1 MAKAIPLP
9 VVQTGFERSVEAGKK
24 AVGTIRL
31 PVDIDS
37 SAFSKLNQP
46 LGRITGL
53 ATEFEK
59 SIAASNAR
67 VLAFGASVGIL
78 NGVANAFKSILTNGI
93 AVEKA
98 LGEIGTISGQSAAQL
113 DKLGDS
119 LFDVAKN
126 TSQSFGVA
134 AKAALEFSRQGLSV
148 EETVK
153 RTNDALT
160 LTRFTSLSA
169 ADAVDTLT
177 AAVNSFAGSGI
188 TTTEIL
194 NKLIAVDTA
203 FAVSAEDLANGLARA
218 GSIAQEVG
226 VSFDELNGLIT
237 VAQERTARGGSVIG
251 NALKTIFTRIRGD
264 DTISALRNIGVE
276 SLDAAGNLRDVV
288 PVLTDLSNKL
298 KDLGKGERIE
308 ILEAVASKYNIN
320 ILSALLGDIGN
331 AQGQFTKAVGTS
343 LNAGNEATE
352 RQVELNK
359 LLDSLLNKTAESAAQ
374 LANNLAKIGVTDSLK
389 SLLGYVN
396 SFLDS
401 INKLLSSDD
410 TGGNIARGII
420 KGFSDVLFTVGL
432 PVIAA
437 IFVKLT
443 KDIAT
448 FGVESLQ
455 TILGINQKVKERQAL
470 EQAVTNTLISNKG
483 IMDQILAASGNRVK
497 QEQILL
503 DAYNKQIQALS
514 VIQSISAS
522 VAPTLQGAGLS
533 AGSGGVTRK
542 KAAGGYLPA
551 QEAADVRRGVG
562 GASSSSKVVSI
573 PNFAFGGGKKGTM
586 IANTSEY
593 IVPNYANGGSAIF
606 NQDMV
611 KAYGLP
617 AGAKKIG
624 AAGGYVPNFAKYVYD
639 SDRIP
644 ADKNATL
651 KAILASSAKKNL
663 LIAPAGAG
671 KSTLAA
677 GMGKFLTGA
686 ADVAN
691 ATEIDILSGAGR
703 TKDGGLSK
711 NLESIMAAV
720 NSSGGKVSYL
730 YTKNFDIL
738 SRRAGRTDPSE
749 GDLRSKKQLAGT
761 AYAPLNQFDFM
772 SMVKS
777 RANSFG
783 MVRGAGGYI
792 PNFADVNEPER
803 FAALIGKKS
812 GGDSGFL
819 NRYSLWA
826 SQDSQGK
833 VQVSDIAKPTSGDE
847 QNGKLIKFNAYGVP
861 SKSDKQ
867 LTDVKQQLSE
877 YGKNSAVQLAQNMT
891 SQALPSDFVQG
902 KLAAT
907 FNPGSLSS
915 FAGTIFEASVGALL
929 GDKSFK
935 DYSEQA
941 VTSAFDLDIRSNQ
954 NIKKDFKIPNDVDF
968 LEVKGSDSPP
978 LIKSIAKKIYQVT
991 ELNRAAVSKRKI
1003 GNTELKQLGMQ
1014 RPLSDLDKLI
1024 VIENGKTNQFG
1035 SRKELEDYVSSKYT
1049 KNVGNSTVAGSPKFS
1064 ENVWPSIGPR
1074 TKRGATGYIP
1084 NFAQGGPLEDAVQRE
1099 MAAGL
1104 DPSQIRVTSDGKLKN
1119 SKNPNGLAVIN
1130 TRDEPNGKVPN
1141 FAVRA
1146 PAGAVDA
1153 AGRKIGGRFITPA
1166 NTVAATSENPAKQD
1180 AEERGLLT
1188 TNKLF
1193 GAFAVLTTVTGTLQN
1208 TVGKT
1213 NEGFGKLAAAATQV
1227 AAGAS
1232 GGGLLGNLAQDAFGE
1247 KLSGLGAFGKGVAK
1261 NLPFIGA
1268 LAGGAFEAY
1277 GAYQQNKQRERG
1289 IALAGANERVN
1300 EEVKTIQETSASPE
1314 EENQQ
1319 LQKLAERK
1327 QLAFTNFGSDLTK
1340 AKARLSD
1347 VQKTRQQKSSNQ
1359 AFGSKGYI
1367 SDDEELALYN
1377 EEQALKEKVSVLT
1390 NTYKGGVQK
1399 TALEDEA
1406 KAAAEALRKST
1417 ESIANAATKRGKEEA
1432 KATEELRKR
1441 LPLEKAFYDLSL
1453 SISKNQAE
1461 DNINSARRYAESAV
1475 SASQLS
1481 SLAQEYNN
1489 FLIGRNQ
1496 IQDKI
1501 NNLEK
1506 DSLNTILKQLKSKA
1520 TATVDDEALK
1530 SLIQRLKNGED
1541 LAGVE
1546 KELRDLGLG
1555 SLETNKKAI
1564 QDQNLVTE
1572 GKKIEIRQ
1580 EEQLYV
1586 LNKKTEI
1593 SIKTQNSLLKDR
1605 LSIIENAI
1613 NIEARRRSAAAERE
1627 TEEEDYNRQ
1636 LALRNLEDKVASKPF
1651 ASSSDKA
1658 ELLRARNSFALEQ
1671 EKARLSKATAQLEQN
1686 VETKRLEFTSQLI
1699 KNETIFTA
1707 AQRERF
1713 ALQLKTANEEKDKIK
1728 RQEMLLAL
1736 TKDIAS
1742 SEYEIEKRPT
1752 QTFDVD
1758 AEKFYDPNSGSV
1770 DVQGYMNAF
1779 NEFEKKRNEDTA
1791 VFEAGK
1797 TTRDSSLKTQLNNFN
1812 QEISQLTTDLE
1823 TAKGTERKR
1832 INDLI
1837 RILSYEQ
1844 KIADL
1849 RAKSPAQ
1856 AGAVRAID
1864 EITERASNFT
1874 ETFSYN
1880 TTMGF
1885 RDGLRDALDA
1895 AVSGTDDLKGALQGV
1910 AQGFLRTMQQAFLQ
1924 QASDNVMVGLSK
1936 ALPSVFQMPK
1946 TAAKGGYIQKFAA
1959 GGMVTGGSGIRD
1971 DVPAMLSAGE
1981 YVMRKSAVQKYG
1993 AENIAKMN
2001 NGGIF
2006 LPGVRGGS
2014 AISGY
2019 DQLSKFANQTTTSG
2033 ATDVLKGSGSTA
2045 FANLEDQSARLSRF
2059 GLMNE
2064 DTIKGEITSAQQQ
2077 GLELMAQR
2085 EAYRTQQR
2093 KAMQQQIV
2101 GTALALAI
2109 NVGVGKLGSK
2119 GTDKVSAQ
2127 GIKSSGVASMSS
2139 TKGIYDGAGPMS
2151 MGSFTS
2157 NIQSRLSP
2165 SKKAYGGMIRG
2176 FNNGGGPTDDIPA
2189 LLMGGEY
2196 VMDRATVRKYGKQY
2210 LDSMNTGRAR
2220 FAEGGYAGVEAET
2233 MTESSDSKA
2242 KVDSK
2247 TGTEVNIR
2255 INVSGS
2261 SSSTES
2267 QGQTSQGGV
2276 DYKKMGERIKAVV
2289 LETINEEKRLGG
2301 ALRSR

>member
-1 MAKAIPLP
+1 MATKAIP
-9 VVQTGFERSVEAGKK
+9 VQMVQSGLGQSIQSAVSK
-24 AVGTIRL
+24 VGTL
-31 PVDIDS
+31 KVPVNIDPA
-37 SAFSKLNQP
+37 AFKNLSQP

-78 NGVANAFKSILTNGI
+78 NAVANGFKSILDNGI

-98 LGEIGTISGQSAAQL
+98 LADIGAVSGQSAAQL
-113 DKLGDS
+113 DKLGDA
-119 LFDVAKN
+119 LFNVAKN
-126 TSQSFGVA
+126 TSQSFDTA

-177 AAVNSFAGSGI
+177 AAVNSFSGAGI
-188 TTTEIL
+188 TTTQIL
-194 NKLIAVDTA
+194 NKLIAVDSA
-203 FAVSAEDLANGLARA
+203 FAVSAEDLAKGLSRA

-226 VSFDELNGLIT
+226 VTFDELSGLVT
-237 VAQERTARGGSVIG
+237 LAQEKTARGGAVIG
-251 NALKTIFTRIRGD
+251 NALKTIFTRIRSD
-264 DTISALRNIGVE
+264 ETVNALRNIGVE
-276 SLDAAGNLRDVV
+276 SLDTAGNLRDVV
-288 PVLTDLSNKL
+288 PILTDLSSKL
-298 KDLGKGERIE
+298 KDLSGGERVQ

-331 AQGQFTKAVGTS
+331 AQGQFTKAVQVS
-343 LNAGNEATE
+343 LGASNEAFS

-359 LLDSLLNKTAESAAQ
+359 TLDALLNKSAQSAGE
-374 LANNLAKIGVTDSLK
+374 LANNLAKIGLNDNLK
-389 SLLGYVN
+389 SLVGYVN

-410 TGGNIARGII
+410 TGGNLARGII
-420 KGFSDVLFTVGL
+420 KGFSDVLFKVGL
-432 PVIAA
+432 PIIAA

-483 IMDQILAASGNRVK
+483 IMDQILAASGNRIK

-593 IVPNYANGGSAIF
+593 VVPNFANGGSAIF

-761 AYAPLNQFDFM
+761 SYAPLNQFDFM
-772 SMVKS
+772 GMVKS

-792 PNFADVNEPER
+792 PNFADEQAGGDTDR
-803 FAALIGKKS
+803 FAALIGKKVQS
-812 GGDSGFL
+812 EKSGFL
-819 NRYSLWA
+819 QRYALWA

-833 VQVSDIAKPTSGDE
+833 VNISDAGKPSIGDE
-847 QNGKLIKFNAYGVP
+847 TNGRLIKFNAYGIP
-861 SKSDKQ
+861 ARSGNR
-867 LTDVKQQLSE
+867 LEDVKENLSG
-877 YGKNSAVQLAQNMT
+877 YGKEAAVDLAKKMT
-891 SQALPSDFVQG
+891 QQTLPSDYIQA

-941 VTSAFDLDIRSNQ
+941 VTSAFDL
-954 NIKKDFKIPNDVDF
+954 NIKSNNAIKEDFGIAKNVDY

-991 ELNRAAVSKRKI
+991 ELNRAATSKRKI
-1003 GNTELKQLGMQ
+1003 GNTELRQMGMQ
-1014 RPLSDLDKLI
+1014 RPLSDLEKLI
-1024 VIENGKTNQFG
+1024 VIENGKTTQFG
-1035 SRKELEDYVSSKYT
+1035 SQKELEDYVSSKYT
-1049 KNVGNSTVAGSPKFS
+1049 KNVGNSTIAGGPKFS
-1064 ENVWPSIGPR
+1064 DNVWPSIGPR
-1074 TKRGATGYIP
+1074 IKRGAAGYIP
-1084 NFAQGGPLEDAVQRE
+1084 NFAQGGALEDAFQRE

-1119 SKNPNGLAVIN
+1119 SKNPSGLAVIN
-1130 TRDEPNGKVPN
+1130 TRDEPDGKVPN

-1146 PAGAVDA
+1146 PAGAIDA
-1153 AGRKIGGRFITPA
+1153 SGKNIGGRFISQA
-1166 NTVAATSENPAKQD
+1166 NASSYQEPIGPQRPQEDIEAKT
-1180 AEERGLLT
+1180 LLT
-1188 TNKLF
+1188 TNKLLA
-1193 GAFAVLTTVTGTLQN
+1193 AFSLLTITTQTLQN
-1208 TVGKT
+1208 TVGRT
-1213 NEGFGKLAAAATQV
+1213 NDGFGKVLTTISQV
-1227 AAGAS
+1227 GAGAAS
-1232 GGGLLGNLAQDAFGE
+1232 GGFAGSIAKDALGSR
-1247 KLSGLGAFGKGVAK
+1247 LSTLGSFGKGVAK

-1277 GAYQQNKQRERG
+1277 SSYQQGKEQEKQKLLTGADAAANKKLTQ
-1289 IALAGANERVN
+1289 
-1300 EEVKTIQETSASPE
+1300 IQETSISPE
-1314 EENQQ
+1314 ETQSRLSEEIRKTQQ
-1319 LQKLAERK
+1319 RLQGSEQVDTGYAINRYQAEVYTAKDEKGRSEALKNLREAQKKLTQLNSPEEQLKLNRELETLEAALTKLKQDQANAAEREGK
-1327 QLAFTNFGSDLTK
+1327 TRKQAEEDLVKRVSLTTQLNNLSEAFATGQDKALIQRTKREADSIKNAAILNGYQRQEEANRLDLLSIDDKISDSKQSILESTIKELSKASLGTVEQQALDNLRQRIEAGDRNLDIEKELNDLNISNNSLAKITITNALSDARIKENGLTAEKEALKIKQQSKKEEQERNEISRIALQRIADRVNAERELRDARTTGGRAIEDAALQTDAITLQNQISKQPFATKQQEAQLARINAKISEQTEIRSINRAQADAQVSSFDKLKSSYLEQVKTLAFLTS
-1340 AKARLSD
+1340 AEQEQIQSRLSSA
-1347 VQKTRQQKSSNQ
+1347 KT
-1359 AFGSKGYI
+1359 AE
-1367 SDDEELALYN
+1367 D
-1377 EEQALKEKVSVLT
+1377 LKEAFVSPRFLSFESQEQ
-1390 NTYKGGVQK
+1390 NDLYLAG
-1399 TALEDEA
+1399 LNRIY
-1406 KAAAEALRKST
+1406 AAEALSAQQLQD
-1417 ESIANAATKRGKEEA
+1417 ANR
-1432 KATEELRKR
+1432 LR
-1441 LPLEKAFYDLSL
+1441 D
-1453 SISKNQAE
+1453 I
-1461 DNINSARRYAESAV
+1461 
-1475 SASQLS
+1475 
-1481 SLAQEYNN
+1481 
-1489 FLIGRNQ
+1489 Q
-1496 IQDKI
+1496 I
-1501 NNLEK
+1501 
-1506 DSLNTILKQLKSKA
+1506 KQL
-1520 TATVDDEALK
+1520 
-1530 SLIQRLKNGED
+1530 
-1541 LAGVE
+1541 
-1546 KELRDLGLG
+1546 
-1555 SLETNKKAI
+1555 
-1564 QDQNLVTE
+1564 
-1572 GKKIEIRQ
+1572 
-1580 EEQLYV
+1580 
-1586 LNKKTEI
+1586 
-1593 SIKTQNSLLKDR
+1593 
-1605 LSIIENAI
+1605 
-1613 NIEARRRSAAAERE
+1613 AERNTYE
-1627 TEEEDYNRQ
+1627 
-1636 LALRNLEDKVASKPF
+1636 LALINL
-1651 ASSSDKA
+1651 
-1658 ELLRARNSFALEQ
+1658 
-1671 EKARLSKATAQLEQN
+1671 
-1686 VETKRLEFTSQLI
+1686 
-1699 KNETIFTA
+1699 
-1707 AQRERF
+1707 RE
-1713 ALQLKTANEEKDKIK
+1713 
-1728 RQEMLLAL
+1728 
-1736 TKDIAS
+1736 
-1742 SEYEIEKRPT
+1742 
-1752 QTFDVD
+1752 
-1758 AEKFYDPNSGSV
+1758 
-1770 DVQGYMNAF
+1770 
-1779 NEFEKKRNEDTA
+1779 
-1791 VFEAGK
+1791 
-1797 TTRDSSLKTQLNNFN
+1797 
-1812 QEISQLTTDLE
+1812 
-1823 TAKGTERKR
+1823 
-1832 INDLI
+1832 
-1837 RILSYEQ
+1837 
-1844 KIADL
+1844 
-1849 RAKSPAQ
+1849 KSPAQ
-1856 AGAVRAID
+1856 VGAIRAISD
-1864 EITERASNFT
+1864 INKEAMAFT

-1880 TTMGF
+1880 TTLGF
-1885 RDGLRDALDA
+1885 RDGLRDALSA
-1895 AVSGTDDLKGALQGV
+1895 AVSGTDDLRGALQGV
-1910 AQGFLRTMQQAFLQ
+1910 AQGFLKTMQQAFLQ
-1924 QASDNVMVGLSK
+1924 QASNNVIQGLSG
-1936 ALPSVFQMPK
+1936 AFPSIFQMPK
-1946 TAAKGGYIQKFAA
+1946 KAAKGGYIQKFAG

-1971 DVPAMLSAGE
+1971 DVPAMLSSGE

-1993 AENIAKMN
+1993 AENMAKMN

-2006 LPGVRGGS
+2006 LSGVRGGS

-2077 GLELMAQR
+2077 GLELIAQR

-2101 GTALALAI
+2101 GTALALAV

-2165 SKKAYGGMIRG
+2165 SKKAYGGMIAG

-2210 LDSMNTGRAR
+2210 LDSMNSGRARR

-2233 MTESSDSKA
+2233 TTESSDSKA

-2247 TGTEVNIR
+2247 TGTAVNIN

-2261 SSSTES
+2261 GSSTES

>member
-31 PVDIDS
+31 PVDIDP

-134 AKAALEFSRQGLSV
+134 AKAALEFSRQGLTV

-203 FAVSAEDLANGLARA
+203 FAVSAEDLANGLSRA
-218 GSIAQEVG
+218 GSVAQEVG

-237 VAQERTARGGSVIG
+237 LAQEKTARGGAVIG
-251 NALKTIFTRIRGD
+251 NALKTIFTRIRSD
-264 DTISALRNIGVE
+264 DTISALRSIGVE
-276 SLDAAGNLRDVV
+276 SLDTAGNLKDVV
-288 PVLTDLSNKL
+288 PILTELSNKL

-308 ILEAVASKYNIN
+308 ILKTVASQYNIN
-320 ILSALLGDIGN
+320 ILSALLSDIGN
-331 AQGQFTKAVGTS
+331 AEGQFSKALGIS
-343 LNAGNEATE
+343 LGASNEATE

-359 LLDSLLNKTAESAAQ
+359 TLSAVLNATSESAAQ
-374 LANNLAKIGVTDSLK
+374 LANNLAKIGVNDSLK

-420 KGFSDVLFTVGL
+420 KGFSEVLFTVGL

-483 IMDQILAASGNRVK
+483 IMDQILAASGNRVR
-497 QEQILL
+497 QEELL
-503 DAYNKQIQALS
+503 LGAYNKQIQALS

-522 VAPTLQGAGLS
+522 VAPALQGAGLV

-720 NSSGGKVSYL
+720 NASGGKVSYL

-749 GDLRSKKQLAGT
+749 GDLRSKKQIAGT

-772 SMVKS
+772 GMVKS
-777 RANSFG
+777 RSNSFG

-792 PNFADVNEPER
+792 PNFANAINEGYEWAGKGLPNIDGVPITKSVLAGRNELSRFKGKNPRDLGWIPLSPEKLKDINLAKAR
-803 FAALIGKKS
+803 RKTLSAH
-812 GGDSGFL
+812 
-819 NRYSLWA
+819 
-826 SQDSQGK
+826 GK
-833 VQVSDIAKPTSGDE
+833 VAM
-847 QNGKLIKFNAYGVP
+847 LVP
-861 SKSDKQ
+861 SVPYPRPDTAEPKEPDNREYAS
-867 LTDVKQQLSE
+867 VEFPIYGLSE
-877 YGKNSAVQLAQNMT
+877 TALKEEKGKNSSVPQFSKVIEEQVTGMGMAFAKQLSGSEVSKPIYEQAFKKSFGAKSAIDSLAGGLFET
-891 SQALPSDFVQG
+891 SVRALTYPESVEEKPENRLDFPNLNSPAGQILKRIFQIKGLVG
-902 KLAAT
+902 KGA
-907 FNPGSLSS
+907 
-915 FAGTIFEASVGALL
+915 EVGA
-929 GDKSFK
+929 
-935 DYSEQA
+935 
-941 VTSAFDLDIRSNQ
+941 DL
-954 NIKKDFKIPNDVDF
+954 
-968 LEVKGSDSPP
+968 KGSDSGG
-978 LIKSIAKKIYQVT
+978 I
-991 ELNRAAVSKRKI
+991 KRKFASQAI
-1003 GNTELKQLGMQ
+1003 QSGLGLVESNLKA
-1014 RPLSDLDKLI
+1014 S
-1024 VIENGKTNQFG
+1024 
-1035 SRKELEDYVSSKYT
+1035 
-1049 KNVGNSTVAGSPKFS
+1049 A
-1064 ENVWPSIGPR
+1064 
-1074 TKRGATGYIP
+1074 GYIP
-1084 NFAQGGPLEDAVQRE
+1084 NFAQGGPLEDAIQRE

-1104 DPSQIRVTSDGKLKN
+1104 DPSQIRVTSDGKLRN
-1119 SKNPNGLAVIN
+1119 PQNPNGLAVIN

-1141 FAVRA
+1141 FAKNEAKIRKEMLGKGTAEGPLMPKGYQIPENTGGYVFDYGVGSA
-1146 PAGAVDA
+1146 QA
-1153 AGRKIGGRFITPA
+1153 APA
-1166 NTVAATSENPAKQD
+1166 NTVTVKTEADKKVELSTGKLTAAFSA
-1180 AEERGLLT
+1180 LT
-1188 TNKLF
+1188 VASF
-1193 GAFAVLTTVTGTLQN
+1193 TLQS
-1208 TVGKT
+1208 TLKDSDSSLGKFLTGLTQVGSSVAGYGSLGSLAGSALESNKGFLGKAAGYMGPAGMVLGAGIGIYQAT
-1213 NEGFGKLAAAATQV
+1213 QQVRQEELGAAKSEGSKQAAEDYKNIIESTEEAATQQEELNKLVEKYKEELKLANAESEEAKKGPSFWSALFASMNNGEYATVSERIQTGDDLIEGPKNDEKRKVLEDQLAKAQQRFKDQDERLKTLRQSADNAGKRDKAARVKAGLVDDKGNPIVNRV
-1227 AAGAS
+1227 ALQAESANTTVAFAEAQLKVEEKLFKIQEDSLKIANSLNDSQARQLGYKNAITLKEQEVQDTRRKNLENFLKELEGSSAIANVNKNALKTLQDRLQKEETLLAVTEEIAKLEVKDLAGLDEKTKNA
-1232 GGGLLGNLAQDAFGE
+1232 GNLARIDDARGEATVRRLKITQGLVEANYNELNLSERVLKYSQQQESSQFRINEYIKERIKLIENIKGSSIESASDPQSQLNTLNAKIAGQLRPTQSQTVERTRLTDQLNAFKQRNDLAAEEE
-1247 KLSGLGAFGKGVAK
+1247 KLKT
-1261 NLPFIGA
+1261 
-1268 LAGGAFEAY
+1268 
-1277 GAYQQNKQRERG
+1277 QR
-1289 IALAGANERVN
+1289 
-1300 EEVKTIQETSASPE
+1300 
-1314 EENQQ
+1314 
-1319 LQKLAERK
+1319 
-1327 QLAFTNFGSDLTK
+1327 D
-1340 AKARLSD
+1340 
-1347 VQKTRQQKSSNQ
+1347 RQ
-1359 AFGSKGYI
+1359 
-1367 SDDEELALYN
+1367 
-1377 EEQALKEKVSVLT
+1377 LKEGYS
-1390 NTYKGGVQK
+1390 
-1399 TALEDEA
+1399 
-1406 KAAAEALRKST
+1406 
-1417 ESIANAATKRGKEEA
+1417 
-1432 KATEELRKR
+1432 
-1441 LPLEKAFYDLSL
+1441 
-1453 SISKNQAE
+1453 
-1461 DNINSARRYAESAV
+1461 SAV
-1475 SASQLS
+1475 SGLNINTVNKNNVLRQITNATTQEEYQDLFNEAVKLADQQMKASKS
-1481 SLAQEYNN
+1481 TADAGAIIIAARSVED
-1489 FLIGRNQ
+1489 IV
-1496 IQDKI
+1496 K
-1501 NNLEK
+1501 K
-1506 DSLNTILKQLKSKA
+1506 NTE
-1520 TATVDDEALK
+1520 TAEIDA
-1530 SLIQRLKNGED
+1530 
-1541 LAGVE
+1541 
-1546 KELRDLGLG
+1546 
-1555 SLETNKKAI
+1555 KAI
-1564 QDQNLVTE
+1564 AA
-1572 GKKIEIRQ
+1572 KKKDL
-1580 EEQLYV
+1580 EEQLDIESKI
-1586 LNKKTEI
+1586 LEK
-1593 SIKTQNSLLKDR
+1593 R
-1605 LSIIENAI
+1605 LQI
-1613 NIEARRRSAAAERE
+1613 
-1627 TEEEDYNRQ
+1627 
-1636 LALRNLEDKVASKPF
+1636 
-1651 ASSSDKA
+1651 
-1658 ELLRARNSFALEQ
+1658 LRAE
-1671 EKARLSKATAQLEQN
+1671 
-1686 VETKRLEFTSQLI
+1686 
-1699 KNETIFTA
+1699 
-1707 AQRERF
+1707 
-1713 ALQLKTANEEKDKIK
+1713 
-1728 RQEMLLAL
+1728 
-1736 TKDIAS
+1736 
-1742 SEYEIEKRPT
+1742 
-1752 QTFDVD
+1752 
-1758 AEKFYDPNSGSV
+1758 
-1770 DVQGYMNAF
+1770 
-1779 NEFEKKRNEDTA
+1779 
-1791 VFEAGK
+1791 GK
-1797 TTRDSSLKTQLNNFN
+1797 GGLVGR
-1812 QEISQLTTDLE
+1812 
-1823 TAKGTERKR
+1823 
-1832 INDLI
+1832 
-1837 RILSYEQ
+1837 
-1844 KIADL
+1844 
-1849 RAKSPAQ
+1849 
-1856 AGAVRAID
+1856 VRAID
-1864 EITERASNFT
+1864 EISAQAESFSEN
-1874 ETFSYN
+1874 FSYN
-1880 TTMGF
+1880 TTLGF

-1895 AVSGTDDLKGALQGV
+1895 AVSGTDDLRGALQGV
-1910 AQGFLRTMQQAFLQ
+1910 AQGFLKTMQQAFLNN
-1924 QASDNVMVGLSK
+1924 AVNNAMKGLGDAFPSFFK
-1936 ALPSVFQMPK
+1936 LPPPDRK
-1946 TAAKGGYIQKFAA
+1946 AKGGYIQKFAA

-2045 FANLEDQSARLSRF
+2045 FANLEDQSVRLSRF

-2109 NVGVGKLGSK
+2109 NAGVGALSK
-2119 GTDKVSAQ
+2119 PKSAKVPDVGQKNLEGAGKVLTEKISTNFGAAGQGTDSYQ
-2127 GIKSSGVASMSS
+2127 GLRNMFSKS
-2139 TKGIYDGAGPMS
+2139 Y
-2151 MGSFTS
+2151 
-2157 NIQSRLSP
+2157 NIRP
-2165 SKKAYGGMIRG
+2165 TKAYGGMIRG
-2176 FNNGGGPTDDIPA
+2176 FANGGGPTDDIPA

-2233 MTESSDSKA
+2233 TTESSESKA

>member
-1 MAKAIPLP
+1 MAKAIQLTVETNTEQAIRAGAKAAGTINLP
-9 VVQTGFERSVEAGKK
+9 VN
-24 AVGTIRL
+24 
-31 PVDIDS
+31 IDP
-37 SAFSKLNQP
+37 SAFKNLNQP
-46 LGRITGL
+46 LGKITGL

-78 NGVANAFKSILTNGI
+78 NAVSKGFKSILDNGI

-98 LGEIGTISGQSAAQL
+98 LGDIGAISGQSADQL
-113 DKLGDS
+113 NKLGDA
-119 LFDVAKN
+119 LFNVAKN
-126 TSQSFGVA
+126 TSQSFDTA

-153 RTNDALT
+153 RTNDALS

-169 ADAVDTLT
+169 SEAVDTLT
-177 AAVNSFAGSGI
+177 AAVNSFANTGL
-188 TTTEIL
+188 TTTQIL
-194 NKLIAVDTA
+194 NKLIAVDSA

-218 GSIAQEVG
+218 GSVAQEVG

-237 VAQERTARGGSVIG
+237 VAQEKTARGGAVIG

-264 DTISALRNIGVE
+264 ETISALRSIGVE
-276 SLDAAGNLRDVV
+276 SLDTAGNLRSVI
-288 PVLTDLSNKL
+288 PILTDLSVKL
-298 KDLGKGERIE
+298 KDLSGGERIQ

-320 ILSALLGDIGN
+320 ILSSLLGDIGN
-331 AQGQFTKAVGTS
+331 AESQFKKALGTG
-343 LNAGNEATE
+343 LGATNEATT

-359 LLDSLLNKTAESAAQ
+359 LLDVALNQASVSAGE
-374 LANNLAKIGVTDSLK
+374 LANNLAKIGLNDSLK
-389 SLLGYVN
+389 SLVGYVN

-401 INKLLSSDD
+401 INKLLTSND
-410 TGGNIARGII
+410 TGGDLARGII
-420 KGFSDVLFTVGL
+420 KGFSDVLFKVGL
-432 PVIAA
+432 PIIAA
-437 IFVKLT
+437 IFIKLT

-503 DAYNKQIQALS
+503 KAYNDQIQALS
-514 VIQSISAS
+514 TIQSISAS
-522 VAPTLQGAGLS
+522 VAPALQGAGLT
-533 AGSGGVTRK
+533 ATARGVTK
-542 KAAGGYLPA
+542 KAASGYLPA

-562 GASSSSKVVSI
+562 GANSSAKVVSI
-573 PNFAFGGGKKGTM
+573 PNFAFGGGQRGTM

-593 IVPNYANGGSAIF
+593 VVPNFANGGSAIF

-624 AAGGYVPNFAKYVYD
+624 AANGYIPNFAKYIYD

-686 ADVAN
+686 GDVAN

-720 NSSGGKVSYL
+720 NASGGKVSYL

-772 SMVKS
+772 GMVKS
-777 RANSFG
+777 KSNSFG
-783 MVRGAGGYI
+783 IVRGAGGYI
-792 PNFADVNEPER
+792 PNFADLNDTER

-812 GGDSGFL
+812 ESDSGLL

-826 SQDSQGK
+826 SQDQQGK

-847 QNGKLIKFNAYGVP
+847 QNGKLIKFNSYGVP

-907 FNPGSLSS
+907 FNPGSLAS

-941 VTSAFDLDIRSNQ
+941 TTSAFDLDIRSNQ
-954 NIKKDFKIPNDVDF
+954 GIKKDFKIPNNVDF
-968 LEVKGSDSPP
+968 LEIKGSDSPP

-1024 VIENGKTNQFG
+1024 VIENGKTTQFG

-1074 TKRGATGYIP
+1074 TKRGAAGYIP
-1084 NFAQGGPLEDAVQRE
+1084 NFAQGGPLEDAIQRE
-1099 MAAGL
+1099 MDAGL
-1104 DPSQIRVTSDGKLKN
+1104 DPSQIRVTTDGKLK
-1119 SKNPNGLAVIN
+1119 SPSNPNGFAVIN
-1130 TRDEPNGKVPN
+1130 TRDEPNGRVPN
-1141 FAVRA
+1141 FANQYSKPEELRQDPRNVRRRA
-1146 PAGAVDA
+1146 LYAQRKNEQSASPVTA
-1153 AGRKIGGRFITPA
+1153 A
-1166 NTVAATSENPAKQD
+1166 
-1180 AEERGLLT
+1180 AEEKSLFT
-1188 TNKLF
+1188 TNKLLA
-1193 GAFAVLTTVTGTLQN
+1193 AFTGLTIVTQTLQG
-1208 TVGKT
+1208 TIGKT
-1213 NEGFGKLAAAATQV
+1213 NEGFGKYVSMATQALSGAAAGGLVGSAVKGAATSKIGKSV
-1227 AAGAS
+1227 FGSAAG
-1232 GGGLLGNLAQDAFGE
+1232 
-1247 KLSGLGAFGKGVAK
+1247 GVAK
-1261 NLPFIGA
+1261 GIPIVGGIL
-1268 LAGGAFEAY
+1268 GGAFEGY
-1277 GAYQQNKQRERG
+1277 NAYQENKQREKDLR
-1289 IALAGANERVN
+1289 LTGAS
-1300 EEVKTIQETSASPE
+1300 EEANKQITQIQETSASPE
-1314 EENQQ
+1314 EIRTRLEEAYAKSSSKSINFTENIIEQQ
-1319 LQKLAERK
+1319 RSKKAELSTAQKNYDVLTSGFSPVTPEKAQKTQALYKEIERLK
-1327 QLAFTNFGSDLTK
+1327 QEVSDLGNSTK
-1340 AKARLSD
+1340 
-1347 VQKTRQQKSSNQ
+1347 RQEMKEVAAQEDLTI
-1359 AFGSKGYI
+1359 Y
-1367 SDDEELALYN
+1367 
-1377 EEQALKEKVSVLT
+1377 QALLKLT
-1390 NTYKGGVQK
+1390 EG
-1399 TALEDEA
+1399 
-1406 KAAAEALRKST
+1406 
-1417 ESIANAATKRGKEEA
+1417 IANAATRESKEKAIAEA
-1432 KATEELRKR
+1432 SLAAR
-1441 LPLEKAFYDLSL
+1441 LPLEKEIYKINTAIAQSEADA
-1453 SISKNQAE
+1453 SIKSAKDYAQRIQA
-1461 DNINSARRYAESAV
+1461 
-1475 SASQLS
+1475 ASSLS
-1481 SLAQEYNN
+1481 SLAEEYNA
-1489 FLIGRNQ
+1489 FLIGRDQ
-1496 IQDKI
+1496 IQEKI

-1506 DSLNTILKQLKSKA
+1506 ESLDNVLIELAKKA
-1520 TATVDDEALK
+1520 TSSVNKDELDILYK
-1530 SLIQRLKNGED
+1530 KLKNGED
-1541 LAGVE
+1541 LVNVQLQLD
-1546 KELRDLGLG
+1546 KLGLG
-1555 SLETNKKAI
+1555 SLATNQKLI
-1564 QDQNLVTE
+1564 QDEQQKTNQKRIELRASKE
-1572 GKKIEIRQ
+1572 IYQINELSKIQIQ
-1580 EEQLYV
+1580 
-1586 LNKKTEI
+1586 
-1593 SIKTQNSLLKDR
+1593 TQNSLLKDR
-1605 LSIIENAI
+1605 LSLIENSI
-1613 NIEARRRSAAAERE
+1613 NIESRKQYFDAESKAE
-1627 TEEEDYNRQ
+1627 QDSLNRQ
-1636 LALRNLEDKVASKPF
+1636 IAIRNIREDIASKPF
-1651 ASSSDKA
+1651 ASNEDKVRLLEA
-1658 ELLRARNSFALEQ
+1658 EKVFALAEETAKISEAANKRVLDGYNQRSTALLQLTKNQELFSNTQRESFA
-1671 EKARLSKATAQLEQN
+1671 K
-1686 VETKRLEFTSQLI
+1686 
-1699 KNETIFTA
+1699 
-1707 AQRERF
+1707 
-1713 ALQLKTANEEKDKIK
+1713 
-1728 RQEMLLAL
+1728 
-1736 TKDIAS
+1736 
-1742 SEYEIEKRPT
+1742 EIEQANKIP
-1752 QTFDVD
+1752 DI
-1758 AEKFYDPNSGSV
+1758 
-1770 DVQGYMNAF
+1770 
-1779 NEFEKKRNEDTA
+1779 KKRNEELLRIREKIASSNYEVTNAPVAPTKKTDKPRSISFNELYSSEFSSGELMKSEEQIKYEEELKKFNTDNT
-1791 VFEAGK
+1791 VFENQRK
-1797 TTRDSSLKTQLNNFN
+1797 TRASALTAELEKQKVTETQIND
-1812 QEISQLTTDLE
+1812 ELE
-1823 TAKGTERKR
+1823 KAKGTDRLR
-1832 INDLI
+1832 IEAIKKAYD
-1837 RILSYEQ
+1837 YEQ
-1844 KIADL
+1844 KIAIL
-1849 RAKSPAQ
+1849 RAKSPAT
-1856 AGAVRAID
+1856 AGVVRAMDQIN
-1864 EITERASNFT
+1864 EEAYNFT
-1874 ETFSYN
+1874 ENFSYN
-1880 TTMGF
+1880 TTLGF
-1885 RDGLRDALDA
+1885 RDGLRDALGA
-1895 AVSGTDDLKGALQGV
+1895 AVSGTENLRGALEGV
-1910 AQGFLRTMQQAFLQ
+1910 AQGFLKTMQQAFLQ
-1924 QASDNVMVGLSK
+1924 QASNNVIQGLSG
-1936 ALPSVFQMPK
+1936 AFPSLFQMPK
-1946 TAAKGGYIQKFAA
+1946 TASKGGYIQKFA
-1959 GGMVTGGSGIRD
+1959 GGGFVTGGSGIRD

-1993 AENIAKMN
+1993 AENMAKMN

-2033 ATDVLKGSGSTA
+2033 ATDILKGQRSVA
-2045 FANLEDQSARLSRF
+2045 FANLEDQSVRLSRF
-2059 GLMNE
+2059 GLLNE

-2077 GLELMAQR
+2077 GLELIAQR

-2101 GTALALAI
+2101 GTALSLA
-2109 NVGVGKLGSK
+2109 V
-2119 GTDKVSAQ
+2119 
-2127 GIKSSGVASMSS
+2127 
-2139 TKGIYDGAGPMS
+2139 S
-2151 MGSFTS
+2151 MGT
-2157 NIQSRLSP
+2157 SRLGNNGVK
-2165 SKKAYGGMIRG
+2165 SKVIPGRTEMTPFIVNGKAYGGMIAG

-2210 LDSMNTGRAR
+2210 LDSMNSGRAK
-2220 FAEGGYAGVEAET
+2220 FAEGGYAGAEAET
-2233 MTESSDSKA
+2233 TTESTDSKA

-2247 TGTEVNIR
+2247 TGTAVNIS

-2261 SSSTES
+2261 NASTES

>member
-134 AKAALEFSRQGLSV
+134 AKAALEFSRQGLTV

-188 TTTEIL
+188 TTTEII

-251 NALKTIFTRIRGD
+251 NALKTIFTRIRSD
-264 DTISALRNIGVE
+264 DTINALRNVGVE

-288 PVLTDLSNKL
+288 PILTELSNKL
-298 KDLGKGERIE
+298 KDLGKGERIQ

-331 AQGQFTKAVGTS
+331 AQGQFAKAVGTG
-343 LNAGNEATE
+343 LNASNEATE

-359 LLDSLLNKTAESAAQ
+359 TLSAILNATSESAAQ

-533 AGSGGVTRK
+533 VGSGGVTRK

-593 IVPNYANGGSAIF
+593 VVPNYANGGSAIF

-777 RANSFG
+777 RSNSFG

-1130 TRDEPNGKVPN
+1130 TRDEPDGKVPN
-1141 FAVRA
+1141 FANKNKRVKRA
-1146 PAGAVDA
+1146 EERSAKAKAEEAMLGGYDPSMTPKNSDEQDSVNKSILSTNKLMLAFSALSITTSTLQSTFKNTDSVIGKVASSLTQVATTTAGYASIGSLAGETFKGKGGALGKVAGYMGPAGAVVG
-1153 AGRKIGGRFITPA
+1153 AGIGIYQAVDDYFEGQKNERLDLARKET
-1166 NTVAATSENPAKQD
+1166 AK
-1180 AEERGLLT
+1180 
-1188 TNKLF
+1188 
-1193 GAFAVLTTVTGTLQN
+1193 
-1208 TVGKT
+1208 
-1213 NEGFGKLAAAATQV
+1213 
-1227 AAGAS
+1227 
-1232 GGGLLGNLAQDAFGE
+1232 
-1247 KLSGLGAFGKGVAK
+1247 
-1261 NLPFIGA
+1261 
-1268 LAGGAFEAY
+1268 
-1277 GAYQQNKQRERG
+1277 
-1289 IALAGANERVN
+1289 ALAGADDPEEEERILLARRGVSQLSKNNLIDERAKNLQPSRDAIARASGVAGGGFGSFAGTNNIVGNASNLAADSKIEEELLKTEAALTVN
-1300 EEVKTIQETSASPE
+1300 AEELAKVQVKIELSKIRQDKLAKKESEDLVKRVALTTQIGALSVAFATGQNKALKERANREAEFIKNSANLNDYQKQEESNRLALLSIDDKISDTKQSILQSTIQELAKSSIGTAEKEMLEDLKKRIAGGEKIVDIEKELNKLGIDGNSERGITIKNALFE
-1314 EENQQ
+1314 AQIKENSLKTEKEILKIKQQ
-1319 LQKLAERK
+1319 SQIQEQIRNKNNEIELRAISERVTFEK
-1327 QLAFTNFGSDLTK
+1327 QLENLKKTGGRAIEDLDLQAGAKSLQNQISKQPFATRAQQSQLERFNAEIRRETELRSINRTAIDAQSDSFENLKSKYTEQINLLSFLGKDQKKQIKEQLASAKTAEDLQTIFAKTYSFLPAVNKTKNLGKTGAALNETSLKKEQSYLSEFIATTDTLNNANKLSEEQTKQINKEKDKQLKLVQDILT
-1340 AKARLSD
+1340 
-1347 VQKTRQQKSSNQ
+1347 
-1359 AFGSKGYI
+1359 F
-1367 SDDEELALYN
+1367 ELALSN
-1377 EEQALKEKVSVLT
+1377 
-1390 NTYKGGVQK
+1390 
-1399 TALEDEA
+1399 
-1406 KAAAEALRKST
+1406 LR
-1417 ESIANAATKRGKEEA
+1417 E
-1432 KATEELRKR
+1432 
-1441 LPLEKAFYDLSL
+1441 
-1453 SISKNQAE
+1453 
-1461 DNINSARRYAESAV
+1461 
-1475 SASQLS
+1475 
-1481 SLAQEYNN
+1481 
-1489 FLIGRNQ
+1489 
-1496 IQDKI
+1496 
-1501 NNLEK
+1501 
-1506 DSLNTILKQLKSKA
+1506 
-1520 TATVDDEALK
+1520 
-1530 SLIQRLKNGED
+1530 
-1541 LAGVE
+1541 
-1546 KELRDLGLG
+1546 
-1555 SLETNKKAI
+1555 
-1564 QDQNLVTE
+1564 
-1572 GKKIEIRQ
+1572 
-1580 EEQLYV
+1580 
-1586 LNKKTEI
+1586 
-1593 SIKTQNSLLKDR
+1593 
-1605 LSIIENAI
+1605 
-1613 NIEARRRSAAAERE
+1613 
-1627 TEEEDYNRQ
+1627 
-1636 LALRNLEDKVASKPF
+1636 
-1651 ASSSDKA
+1651 
-1658 ELLRARNSFALEQ
+1658 
-1671 EKARLSKATAQLEQN
+1671 
-1686 VETKRLEFTSQLI
+1686 
-1699 KNETIFTA
+1699 
-1707 AQRERF
+1707 
-1713 ALQLKTANEEKDKIK
+1713 
-1728 RQEMLLAL
+1728 
-1736 TKDIAS
+1736 
-1742 SEYEIEKRPT
+1742 
-1752 QTFDVD
+1752 
-1758 AEKFYDPNSGSV
+1758 
-1770 DVQGYMNAF
+1770 
-1779 NEFEKKRNEDTA
+1779 
-1791 VFEAGK
+1791 
-1797 TTRDSSLKTQLNNFN
+1797 
-1812 QEISQLTTDLE
+1812 
-1823 TAKGTERKR
+1823 
-1832 INDLI
+1832 
-1837 RILSYEQ
+1837 
-1844 KIADL
+1844 
-1849 RAKSPAQ
+1849 KSPAR
-1856 AGAVRAID
+1856 AGAVRAITD
-1864 EITERASNFT
+1864 ISKETESFS

-1880 TTMGF
+1880 TTLGF
-1885 RDGLRDALDA
+1885 RDGLRDALSA
-1895 AVSGTDDLKGALQGV
+1895 AVSGTDDLRGALQGV
-1910 AQGFLRTMQQAFLQ
+1910 AQGFLKTMQQAFLQ
-1924 QASDNVMVGLSK
+1924 QASNNVIQGLSG
-1936 ALPSVFQMPK
+1936 AFPSFFQMPK

-2233 MTESSDSKA
+2233 ATESSDSKA